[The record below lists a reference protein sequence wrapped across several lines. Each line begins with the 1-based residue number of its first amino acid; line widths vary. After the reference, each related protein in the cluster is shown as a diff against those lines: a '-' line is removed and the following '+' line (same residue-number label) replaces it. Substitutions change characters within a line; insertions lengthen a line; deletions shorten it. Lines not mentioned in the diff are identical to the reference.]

1 MFYTKNILNRMTGL
15 SLLAIMGLVALLSLA
30 QTNTAMAAIAP
41 PLLSDS
47 TYGVVSGTL
56 ANTVA
61 GTTIVGTPAQPV
73 LCYTT
78 APAVIPGVTGTIVV
92 PCPPSTGVDQ
102 GTARAILVGQPCTDL
117 GPGALNLNAVDI
129 GSGPGVF
136 TPGCYSNGGAMNI
149 TTGTTVTL
157 NGAGVY
163 IFRPGGALTT
173 EANTSVLVTGGACE
187 TDVFWTPVGGTTL
200 GANTNFV
207 GNIFRGI
214 AAGLSITLGNSA
226 DLIGR
231 ALAFGSTVTT
241 NGANTITVPT
251 CGPFVPTNGAVLPL
265 VSKAFLPLTI
275 VAGDVSTLTITFIN
289 PSGTAAN
296 ITSFTDNLP
305 PGMVVASSPL
315 ASNTCGATTF
325 TPGAGNTTL
334 TMTDG
339 QIPGGTVAVP
349 GVCTLTVNVTAAAI
363 GNYTNTLEVGALQTD
378 IGNNPVAAVA
388 VLPVTALTAVPTL
401 NEWGMIFF
409 MLLAGLGSVYYLR
422 KYRRV

>member
-1 MFYTKNILNRMTGL
+1 MFHKNNILNRKMGL
-15 SLLAIMGLVALLSLA
+15 GLLASLGLIAFICGVSPAS
-30 QTNTAMAAIAP
+30 AAIGP

-47 TYGVVSGTL
+47 TYGVVSSTL

-78 APAVIPGVTGTIVV
+78 APAIIPGVTGTIVV

-102 GTARAILVGQPCTDL
+102 GTARALLVGQPCTNL

-136 TPGCYSNGGAMNI
+136 TPGCYFNGGAMNI
-149 TTGTTVTL
+149 TTGTTVHL

-173 EANTSVLVTGGACE
+173 EANTAILVEGGACE
-187 TDVFWTPVGGTTL
+187 TDVFWAPVGGTTL
-200 GANTNFV
+200 GANTDFV
-207 GNIFRGI
+207 GNIFRGT

-226 DLIGR
+226 NLTGR

-251 CGPFVPTNGAVLPL
+251 CGPFVPTGPVLPL
-265 VSKAFLPLTI
+265 VSKAFLPFTI
-275 VAGDVSTLTITFIN
+275 APGEVSTLTITLIN
-289 PSGTAAN
+289 GSGTVAN
-296 ITSFTDNLP
+296 ITSFTDSLP
-305 PGMVVASSPL
+305 AGMVVANSPL
-315 ASNTCGATTF
+315 ASNSCGATTF
-325 TPGAGNTTL
+325 TPNAGGSTL
-334 TMTDG
+334 TLTDG
-339 QIPGGTVAVP
+339 QIPGGTVASP
-349 GVCTLTVNVTAAAI
+349 GVCTLTVNVTAATA
-363 GNYTNTLEVGALQTD
+363 GTYTNTIAVDALQTD
-378 IGNNPVAAVA
+378 IGNNPIAAVA
-388 VLPVTALTAVPTL
+388 ILPVVVTAITSVPTL
-401 NEWGMIFF
+401 NEWGVIIF
-409 MLLAGLGSVYYLR
+409 MMLAGLGSVYYLR

>member
-1 MFYTKNILNRMTGL
+1 MNILNRMMGL
-15 SLLAIMGLVALLSLA
+15 SLLVSLGFAALICVASPALA
-30 QTNTAMAAIAP
+30 AVGP
-41 PLLSDS
+41 PLLSES
-47 TYGVVSGTL
+47 TYGVVSETL

-78 APAVIPGVTGTIVV
+78 APAIIPGVTGTIVV
-92 PCPPSTGVDQ
+92 PCPPLTGVNQ
-102 GTARAILVGQPCTDL
+102 GTALGILVGQPCTNL

-173 EANTSVLVTGGACE
+173 EANTTVAVTGGACE

-207 GNIFRGI
+207 GNIFRGN

-226 DLIGR
+226 NLTGR

-241 NGANTITVPT
+241 DTNTITVPT
-251 CGPFVPTNGAVLPL
+251 CGPFVPTGPVLPL
-265 VSKAFLPLTI
+265 VGKAFLPLTI
-275 VAGDVSTLTITFIN
+275 TAGGTSTLTITLIN
-289 PSGTAAN
+289 SSAAVAN

-305 PGMVVASSPL
+305 PGMVVANSPL
-315 ASNTCGATTF
+315 AGNTCGATTF
-325 TPGAGNTTL
+325 TPDAGDTTL
-334 TMTDG
+334 TITDG
-339 QIPGGTVAVP
+339 QIPGGTVAIP
-349 GVCTLTVNVTAAAI
+349 GFCTLTVNVTVATA
-363 GNYTNTLEVGALQTD
+363 GTYTNTIAANALQTSL
-378 IGNNPVAAVA
+378 GNNPVAAVA
-388 VLPVTALTAVPTL
+388 ILPVGSLTAVPTL
-401 NEWGMIFF
+401 NEWGVIIF
-409 MLLAGLGSVYYLR
+409 LVLAGLGSVYYLR
-422 KYRRV
+422 RQGRV